1 VIKRWNMPQNPYKYW
16 ICLCSYIELKEAAG
30 IKEINQII
38 FALSISINIILGIVA
53 LNEMVTVSRAE
64 YNLNEINRERTWVTD
79 EDMARQLAEA
89 YNCNNIQLAEQFL
102 GCSRKTT
109 VTFQEEEYEWRIKFS
124 YSNGIDT
131 FKEVIC
137 IRKDYGITLFY
148 DRHNWDEVKLGSYE

>member
-1 VIKRWNMPQNPYKYW
+1 MPQNPYKYW
-16 ICLCSYIELKEAAG
+16 ICLCPYIELKEVSG
-30 IKEINQII
+30 MKEISQII
-38 FALSISINIILGIVA
+38 FALSISVNIILGIVA
-53 LNEMVTVSRAE
+53 LNEIVTVSRAK

-89 YNCNNIQLAEQFL
+89 YNCNKIQLAEQYL

-109 VTFQEEEYEWRIKFS
+109 VTFHEEEYEWRIKFL
-124 YSNGIDT
+124 YSNGIDI

-148 DRHNWDEVKLGSYE
+148 DRHNWDEVKLGPYK